1 MEKILL
7 INGSPRGAAS
17 NTHKATQAFLDE
29 MNRFGEYEVEEIIC
43 SQANISACKGCL
55 TCWKNESGTCCI
67 QDDMAQY
74 IQKYVAA
81 DILIWSFPNFIFGV
95 PSDCKKFMDRLLP
108 INYPQLEKT
117 DAQHTKHP
125 KRYTLHYKKV
135 FVFCSCGFYNID
147 ANMDAIKK
155 QFEILYGDLCD
166 MILIPEG
173 QLLSNRFLQW
183 RTADVFASLRQA
195 GASYAKT
202 QTIPSELLQS
212 ISKPVMDIDSYL
224 RYIDAS
230 TVTRTAAMTDE
241 EYRLEKVRA
250 FFRSLVLTYD
260 PSVLAVPNSVLEI
273 QILDIPYEI
282 QLILTNTDCT
292 LIEDK
297 SQFEQFRLKVVSNF
311 AFFAGRPQLTE
322 TTNNTNKQPDLNKLI
337 FLINKFEKAGVRKTM
352 RFS

>member
-1 MEKILL
+1 
-7 INGSPRGAAS
+7 
-17 NTHKATQAFLDE
+17 
-29 MNRFGEYEVEEIIC
+29 
-43 SQANISACKGCL
+43 
-55 TCWKNESGTCCI
+55 
-67 QDDMAQY
+67 
-74 IQKYVAA
+74 
-81 DILIWSFPNFIFGV
+81 
-95 PSDCKKFMDRLLP
+95 
-108 INYPQLEKT
+108 
-117 DAQHTKHP
+117 
-125 KRYTLHYKKV
+125 
-135 FVFCSCGFYNID
+135 
-147 ANMDAIKK
+147 MDAIKK